1 MQALRPI
8 LLAGLG
14 GFIGSAGRYLIGGW
28 VHRFAPLT
36 TFPIG
41 TLFVNA
47 SGCFLN
53 AWNHFEFVHKQPVNL
68 RRLGTNF
75 YNTVVVREYMAWRT
89 HDGKWRK
96 IYGYADG
103 HSQVVEVPDGNFMA
117 WEEQNTYN
125 PEDIKQ

>member
-28 VHRFAPLT
+28 VHRLVPLT

-47 SGCFLN
+47 SGCFLIGLLGGLIEVRQIFGPDLRVFLLIGVLGGFTTFSSFAYETLALTRDAEFARALLN
-53 AWNHFEFVHKQPVNL
+53 IAAQMILGLGAAWL
-68 RRLGTNF
+68 
-75 YNTVVVREYMAWRT
+75 
-89 HDGKWRK
+89 
-96 IYGYADG
+96 GYAW
-103 HSQVVEVPDGNFMA
+103 VRN
-117 WEEQNTYN
+117 
-125 PEDIKQ
+125 

>member
-28 VHRFAPLT
+28 VHRLVPLT

-47 SGCFLN
+47 SGCFLIGLLGGLIEVRQMFGPDLRVFLLIGVLGGFTTFSSFAYETLALTRDAELARALLN
-53 AWNHFEFVHKQPVNL
+53 IAAQMILGLGAAWL
-68 RRLGTNF
+68 
-75 YNTVVVREYMAWRT
+75 
-89 HDGKWRK
+89 
-96 IYGYADG
+96 GYAWVR
-103 HSQVVEVPDGNFMA
+103 S
-117 WEEQNTYN
+117 
-125 PEDIKQ
+125 

>member
-28 VHRFAPLT
+28 VHRLVPLT

-47 SGCFLN
+47 SGCFLIGLLGGLVEVRQMFGPDLRVFLLIGVLGGFTTFSSFAYETLALTRDAEFARALLN
-53 AWNHFEFVHKQPVNL
+53 IAAQMILGLGAAWL
-68 RRLGTNF
+68 
-75 YNTVVVREYMAWRT
+75 
-89 HDGKWRK
+89 
-96 IYGYADG
+96 GYAWVR
-103 HSQVVEVPDGNFMA
+103 S
-117 WEEQNTYN
+117 
-125 PEDIKQ
+125 

>member
-28 VHRFAPLT
+28 VHRLAPLT

-47 SGCFLN
+47 SGCFLIGLLGGLIEVRQIFGPDLRVFLLIGVLGGFTTVSSFAYETLALTRDAEFGRALFN
-53 AWNHFEFVHKQPVNL
+53 IAAQMILGLGAAWL
-68 RRLGTNF
+68 
-75 YNTVVVREYMAWRT
+75 
-89 HDGKWRK
+89 
-96 IYGYADG
+96 GYAWVR
-103 HSQVVEVPDGNFMA
+103 S
-117 WEEQNTYN
+117 
-125 PEDIKQ
+125 